1 MILPPIRILQKQK
14 QMELQNKK
22 KIRLSYKTPNK
33 IYENSLGKRY
43 YPNSFTVNQEI
54 KDQNYRYQGYSKIK
68 SLITTSNNSNY
79 SKLTKNIILIPE
91 YSVTPGYLESIKS
104 IWTEPRDNILSLK
117 PKIKIF
123 NISDQKHYAIKKKL
137 PENLL
142 SNSLTSQSRKIILS
156 KTPDPWKR
164 HISKNEFNYS
174 SESDEDYIGN
184 NY

>member
-54 KDQNYRYQGYSKIK
+54 KDQNYSENIIQKKLNNRYQGYSKIK

-104 IWTEPRDNILSLK
+104 I
-117 PKIKIF
+117 
-123 NISDQKHYAIKKKL
+123 
-137 PENLL
+137 
-142 SNSLTSQSRKIILS
+142 
-156 KTPDPWKR
+156 
-164 HISKNEFNYS
+164 
-174 SESDEDYIGN
+174 
-184 NY
+184 